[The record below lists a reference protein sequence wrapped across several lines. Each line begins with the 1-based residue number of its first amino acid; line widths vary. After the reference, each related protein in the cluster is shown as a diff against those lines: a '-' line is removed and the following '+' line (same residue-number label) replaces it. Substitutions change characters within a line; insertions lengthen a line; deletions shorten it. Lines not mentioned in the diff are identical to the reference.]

1 MQEKVSDVVTSEDA
15 ANVVQEF
22 DQIIKNKKAILYDW
36 PTIKGKFQKFTEKE
50 QFVNMVSK
58 FGVGKSTIVF
68 KIALFKLINNL
79 KISK

>member
-1 MQEKVSDVVTSEDA
+1 M
-15 ANVVQEF
+15 
-22 DQIIKNKKAILYDW
+22 ILYDW
-36 PTIKGKFQKFTEKE
+36 PTIKGKFQKFKEKE

-68 KIALFKLINNL
+68 KIGLFKLINNL